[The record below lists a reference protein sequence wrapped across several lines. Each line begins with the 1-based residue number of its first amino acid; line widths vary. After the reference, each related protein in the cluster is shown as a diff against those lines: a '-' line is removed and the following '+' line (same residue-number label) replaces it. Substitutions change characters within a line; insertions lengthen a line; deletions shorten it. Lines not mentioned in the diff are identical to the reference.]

1 MVNVLSL
8 KPQII
13 GSEELISIM
22 GSNKLMLIGNHFKQ
36 YKIWVFLAS
45 SFIFLLKL
53 VYKSWNGTSIA

>member
-36 YKIWVFLAS
+36 YKI
-45 SFIFLLKL
+45 
-53 VYKSWNGTSIA
+53 